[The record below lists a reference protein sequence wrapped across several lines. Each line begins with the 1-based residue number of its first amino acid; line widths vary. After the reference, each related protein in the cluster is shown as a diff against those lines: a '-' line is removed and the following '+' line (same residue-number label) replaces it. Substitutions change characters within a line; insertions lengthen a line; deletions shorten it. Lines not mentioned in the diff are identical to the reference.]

1 MGRERKRERKRR
13 GEEKKETVTDLEETR
28 RNYVALRAY
37 KSQVRI

>member
-1 MGRERKRERKRR
+1 MGREKKRKRGR